1 MATEVHSIILN
12 AAELHNVSGH
22 GKIIT
27 LEVTMRESNG
37 GGKEGERRERE
48 SKLEGKGIMLTKRS
62 LTFNFVTG
70 YLREGSS
77 KMTI

>member
-37 GGKEGERRERE
+37 GGKERERRERIVSWSEKE
-48 SKLEGKGIMLTKRS
+48 SCLQNE
-62 LTFNFVTG
+62 V
-70 YLREGSS
+70 
-77 KMTI
+77 